1 VRSISFALLLVA
13 CGAPPPTHVEP
24 APAPV
29 VIEDAADEDAA
40 IEITTTAPGP
50 SFLGTPDTP
59 ILEVLATSSIT
70 AIERGTGGRS
80 VGFRL
85 TFEDGSRG
93 YFKPEQSFSG
103 SHFYAEVAA
112 YHLDRSLGLGR
123 VPPTI
128 GRRLAWAPLREVIG
142 RARASEVVLRGDE
155 VCGSLS
161 WWVPEPLVRLPVGLG
176 WEGWARF
183 APPLAVSPFQRARVY
198 ATEASG
204 GTIVQDASETQRAAE
219 MPDTLD
225 RAAELS
231 DLVLFD
237 YLTENIDRWGGGYT
251 NVRTRG
257 EGGPLVY
264 LDNAAG
270 FIEAPQA
277 SPSFMDARLHAIQR
291 FRRST
296 VDAIRALSIDALRAR
311 TEADACAPI
320 LNERFYAQLE
330 ERRTTL
336 LAHVDRMLEEHGDAA
351 LAW

>member
-1 VRSISFALLLVA
+1 MRAVVLAGLLVA
-13 CGAPPPTHVEP
+13 CGSPPGARVAPAPPPPTE
-24 APAPV
+24 
-29 VIEDAADEDAA
+29 IERDAAADDAA
-40 IEITTTAPGP
+40 VIGEIGP
-50 SFLGTPDTP
+50 AFLGTPDAP
-59 ILEVLATSSIT
+59 ILEVLAHAPIT
-70 AIERGTGGRS
+70 LVERGTGGRS

-93 YFKPEQSFSG
+93 YFKPEQTFSG
-103 SHFYAEVAA
+103 SHFYAEIAS
-112 YHLDRSLGLGR
+112 YHLDRMLGLGR
-123 VPPTI
+123 VPPTL
-128 GRRLAWAPLREVIG
+128 GRRLAWAPLREVAG
-142 RARASEVVLRGDE
+142 RARASEVILRGDD

-183 APPLAVSPFQRARVY
+183 TPPLAVSPFQRARVY

-204 GTIVQDASETQRAAE
+204 GTVVQDASETRRAAST
-219 MPDTLD
+219 PDTAD

-231 DLVLFD
+231 DMVLFD

-296 VDAIRALSIDALRAR
+296 VEAIRALSIEALRTR
-311 TEADACAPI
+311 VEADSCAPI
-320 LNERFYAQLE
+320 LSDRFYAQLD
-330 ERRTTL
+330 ERRHAVL
-336 LAHVDRMLEEHGDAA
+336 DHVDRMITEHGDAA